1 MMLIFFFLICFN
13 IAQVDD
19 DLIATEVHGS
29 VSKNCIELNKLP
41 NDGKNNN
48 TYGDK
53 IIDWNELPLNLA
65 VGLHQFIIINIQI
78 GA

>member
-1 MMLIFFFLICFN
+1 M
-13 IAQVDD
+13 IA
-19 DLIATEVHGS
+19 IEVHGS

-48 TYGDK
+48 TYEDE

>member
-1 MMLIFFFLICFN
+1 M
-13 IAQVDD
+13 
-19 DLIATEVHGS
+19 IATEVHGS

-48 TYGDK
+48 TYGDE

-65 VGLHQFIIINIQI
+65 VGLHQFFIINIQI